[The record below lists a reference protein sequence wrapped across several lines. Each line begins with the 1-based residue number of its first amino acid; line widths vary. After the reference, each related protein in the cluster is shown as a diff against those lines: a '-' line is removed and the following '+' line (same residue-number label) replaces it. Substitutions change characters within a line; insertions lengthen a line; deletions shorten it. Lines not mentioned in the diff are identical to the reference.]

1 MSQGN
6 EIYQAIN
13 NVMADIGSIQK
24 NDLNNYDKYKYR
36 GIDAVYNAVQ
46 PALIKNGVFIVPQL
60 QTIEQ
65 TDRLSRKQETQIHTR
80 VTVQFTLFAK
90 DGSSITCVFP
100 GEAVDRSDKSIN
112 KAMTAAFKYMIF
124 ELFCI
129 PTEDLNDAD
138 AESNDIGTVAKK
150 KEPDYSKQ
158 LANNIERKTFQDTC
172 KALGVEPTDILR
184 QAGWKDGTKMT
195 VEDHGKAMIILK
207 EIEDSQN
214 G

>member
-1 MSQGN
+1 MSQS
-6 EIYQAIN
+6 EIYTAIN

-24 NDLNNYDKYKYR
+24 NDLNNFDKYKYR

-60 QTIEQ
+60 QSIEQ
-65 TDRLSRKQETQIHTR
+65 TDRLSRKGETQIHTR
-80 VTVQFTLFAK
+80 VTVAFTLYAK
-90 DGSSITCVFP
+90 DGSYISCVFP
-100 GEAVDRSDKSIN
+100 GEAVDRSDKSVN

-150 KEPDYSKQ
+150 EQTAEPDYSKQ
-158 LANNIERKTFQDTC
+158 LASDIERKTFMDTC
-172 KALGVEPTDILR
+172 EVLGQDPETILR
-184 QAGWKDGTKMT
+184 QAGWKSGKMT

-207 EIEDSQN
+207 EIEDER
-214 G
+214 

>member
-158 LANNIERKTFQDTC
+158 LANNIERKTFQDMC